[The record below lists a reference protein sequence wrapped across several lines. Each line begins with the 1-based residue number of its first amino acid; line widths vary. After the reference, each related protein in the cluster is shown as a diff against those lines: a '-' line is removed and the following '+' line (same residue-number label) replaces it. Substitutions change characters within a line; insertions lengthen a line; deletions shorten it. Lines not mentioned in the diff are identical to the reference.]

1 MTRTLP
7 AVGTNAG
14 VTEAT
19 TGTITVSIVSHG
31 HAHLIVP
38 LLKQLDVHCH
48 ALIAKVIVTVNLEE
62 EDFQWEDVSLRF
74 PIKLLVNSSPKGFGK
89 NHNHAFLDCDTGW
102 FLVLNPDIEFD
113 SDVLTSMLFRAQPAV
128 GLMAPAVW
136 EPEKHTATAERD
148 IITPWEVFGGRL
160 FGRKAP
166 PSPIWFPGM
175 FMLFRSKAFAQ
186 VKGFDERFHMYCE
199 DFDICARLRAMNWG
213 LQRDLE
219 AHVLHAAQRES
230 HVRPQ
235 YFLWHLH
242 SLARLWFSKPFWRYW
257 SEQKRAR

>member
-1 MTRTLP
+1 MLHSKPLP
-7 AVGTNAG
+7 LEGAV
-14 VTEAT
+14 
-19 TGTITVSIVSHG
+19 TVSIVSHG
-31 HAHLIVP
+31 HAHLIIP
-38 LLKQLDVHCH
+38 LLKQLDLYCH

-62 EDFQWEDVSLRF
+62 EDFQWEDISLRF

-113 SDVLTSMLFRAQPAV
+113 SDVLKSMLSRAKSDV

-136 EPEKHTATAERD
+136 EPEKQTATPERG

-160 FGRKAP
+160 LGRKSPPAP
-166 PSPIWFPGM
+166 VWFPGM

-199 DFDICARLRAMNWG
+199 DFDICARLRDIYWG

-230 HVRPQ
+230 HVRPR

-242 SLARLWFSKPFWRYW
+242 SLARLWLSKPVWRYW
-257 SEQKRAR
+257 SSELRSR